1 LSKHKTGT
9 MPLMGH
15 LGELRKRITYV
26 AIVVVVF
33 MIAAF
38 IEKKYVF
45 AVIMHPLKGTHV
57 TSLMTLA
64 PTEAFMQVL
73 KVSIYAGLICA
84 VPFIL
89 YQFWAFIL
97 PGLYENEKRSVFPY
111 MSLTTILFLGG
122 LAFGYFIVLPI
133 GLRFM
138 VEYGGSFTVSG
149 NIVFNQQLQAERYIG
164 FVSMF
169 ELAFGLVF
177 ELPLIMML
185 LAWAGVLDH
194 KKMRKWRK
202 YAILIEAVVA
212 MVLTPSQDP
221 VSMALMLAP
230 LIVLYEFGIL
240 LARVAVQRKD
250 RRREAKAL
258 AAAERE
264 AAPRDEEPSEAEA
277 ADPQVAGQTTT
288 GS

>member
-1 LSKHKTGT
+1 

-15 LGELRKRITYV
+15 LGELRKRITYS

-33 MIAAF
+33 MVAAF

-45 AVIMHPLKGTHV
+45 AVIMRPLRDTHV
-57 TSLMTLA
+57 VSLMTLA

-73 KVSIYAGLICA
+73 KVSIYAGLICS
-84 VPFIL
+84 VPFLL

-111 MSLTTILFLGG
+111 MSLTSILFLGG
-122 LAFGYFIVLPI
+122 LTFGYFIVLPI

-138 VEYGGSFTVSG
+138 VEYGGSFTVNG
-149 NIVFNQQLQAERYIG
+149 NAVFNQQLQAERYIG

-177 ELPLIMML
+177 ELPLVMML
-185 LAWAGVLDH
+185 LAWAGILDH
-194 KKMRKWRK
+194 NKMKKWRK
-202 YAILIEAVVA
+202 YAILIEAVIA

-230 LIVLYEFGIL
+230 LIVLYEFGIV
-240 LARVAVQRKD
+240 LARVAVKRRD
-250 RRREAKAL
+250 RRRAAKAL
-258 AAAERE
+258 AAAERD
-264 AAPRDEEPSEAEA
+264 AADKDRDLAEAEA
-277 ADPQVAGQTTT
+277 AQVADQTTT
-288 GS
+288 AG